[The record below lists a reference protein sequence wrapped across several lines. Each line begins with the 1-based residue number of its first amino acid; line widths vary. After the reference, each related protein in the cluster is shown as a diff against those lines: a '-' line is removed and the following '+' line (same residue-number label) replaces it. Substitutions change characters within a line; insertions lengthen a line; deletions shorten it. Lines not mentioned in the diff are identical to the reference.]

1 MHELI
6 PIHLLAPGQ
15 VALVEHLHGP
25 SEQVRHLEE
34 LGLRG
39 GVEIEMVQP
48 GSPCI
53 IRLHGSK
60 LCFRECDLLC
70 VLVRPGAAA

>member
-1 MHELI
+1 MHEMI
-6 PIHLLAPGQ
+6 PIGLLNSGQ
-15 VALVEHLHGP
+15 LGVVENVLGLP
-25 SEQVRHLEE
+25 DQVHRLEE

-53 IRLHGSK
+53 IRLSGHK
-60 LCFRECDLLC
+60 LCFRADDMMT
-70 VLVRPGAAA
+70 VLVRPRASA